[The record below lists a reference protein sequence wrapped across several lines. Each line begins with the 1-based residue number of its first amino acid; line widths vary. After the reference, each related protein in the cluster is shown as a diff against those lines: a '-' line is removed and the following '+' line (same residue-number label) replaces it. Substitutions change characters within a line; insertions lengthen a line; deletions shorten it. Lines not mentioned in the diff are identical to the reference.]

1 MTPPTGRRLG
11 WRLVVTVVLVYA
23 IHFATDVVRE
33 TYLAVALGD
42 HLSVRV
48 DEYAG
53 LHPDL
58 FEITGRGVFINN
70 NPGAS
75 LLGAVPYAIAR
86 PGMTLLFRWK
96 PALVAPKPAATYDD
110 PRPNRTKFMNA
121 ARAQG
126 VDIKLGLAAASMHI
140 GLMVPLAALAT
151 LVMFRF
157 LSARLDDERLALWFS
172 LLYAFGTPIFFR
184 SAFLNQNVIVAHAI
198 LFSYVWLVGLTA
210 RRTEDTIGTRTLL
223 GAGVMLGVALLAD
236 YSAVP
241 LLLAF
246 GAWSMARG
254 WRSGGR
260 SEAVR
265 SGGWLV
271 LGGLGPVLLL
281 LGYQW
286 VAFGSPFL
294 PAQAYMPST
303 QLSTHGWYGFVP
315 PQPALLWDNLFD
327 LRFGLFAFCPMLV
340 AAVAAPWVRQR
351 LGGPTAWEL
360 GLIFTAT
367 LALYLFNSSVEF
379 ARLQWNT
386 GIRYM
391 VPAVPLLF
399 IALVPVLLKLP
410 RWLALSLVVP
420 TVFISWSVAMVRE
433 SVPVALTHVLG
444 GGLEL
449 PWLTVLQKTAAAYAP
464 RLAQGASPV
473 PIFLV
478 VGLML
483 WLLWRPRSLRGT
495 SPAAQ

>member
-1 MTPPTGRRLG
+1 MTPSKGQHLG
-11 WRLVVTVVLVYA
+11 WRLVITVILVYA
-23 IHFATDVVRE
+23 IHFATNVVRE
-33 TYLAVALGD
+33 TYLAVTLGD

-48 DEYAG
+48 DEYVG

-58 FEITGRGVFINN
+58 FEIPGRGAFINN

-75 LLGAVPYAIAR
+75 LLAAVPYAIAR
-86 PGMTLLFRWK
+86 PGMALLFRWK
-96 PALVAPKPAATYDD
+96 PALVAPKPEATYND
-110 PRPNRTKFMNA
+110 PWPNLTTFMNA
-121 ARAQG
+121 ARARG

-157 LSARLDDERLALWFS
+157 LATRLDDERLALWFS

-184 SAFLNQNVIVAHAI
+184 SAFLNQNMIVAHAI
-198 LFSYVWLVGLTA
+198 LFAYVGLVGVTA
-210 RRTEDTIGTRTLL
+210 RRTEDTPPPPTLL
-223 GAGVMLGVALLAD
+223 GAGLMLGVALLAD

-246 GAWSMARG
+246 GGWVMARA
-254 WRSGGR
+254 WRSGGIA
-260 SEAVR
+260 EAVR
-265 SGGWLV
+265 SEGWLV

-294 PAQAYMPST
+294 PAQTYMPST
-303 QLSTHGWYGFVP
+303 SLSIRGWYGFVP
-315 PQPALLWDNLFD
+315 PQGVLLWENLFD
-327 LRFGLFAFCPMLV
+327 LRYGLFAFCPMLV
-340 AAVAAPWVRQR
+340 AAVAAPWIRQR
-351 LGGPTAWEL
+351 RGGPTAWEL
-360 GLIFTAT
+360 GLIFTAA

-399 IALVPVLLKLP
+399 VALVPVLLKLP
-410 RWLALSLVVP
+410 RWFALILVVP

-444 GGLEL
+444 SGLEL
-449 PWLTVLQKTAAAYAP
+449 PWLTVLQKTATAYAP
-464 RLAQGASPV
+464 RLERGASPI

-483 WLLWRPRSLRGT
+483 WLLWRPRSLRRTSAGT
-495 SPAAQ
+495 P